1 MLGVGSVGAARSV
14 APVLSRFFSN
24 SSSIARRIPVQA
36 MLPFNTGTPSVSS
49 LASMAAR
56 GFSSQQLRLGS
67 IVPSVIARH
76 SLEFPIP
83 ETLKPGDTVLVANRG
98 SSAARFIRTAHGMG
112 IKTVQVVAKG
122 DTPFD
127 LADRVVELKESD
139 ASAYLKISDLVKIAK
154 THNVKHVWP
163 GWGFWSESTPA
174 HTEFRTN
181 GIYVLGPEPKVVAN
195 LGDKTTAREIAIK
208 VGAPVVPGTEVLN
221 SLEDATAEASKMG
234 YPVLV
239 KAVSGGGGK
248 GMRVAHSEAELV
260 GAFSGAK
267 TEAKASFG
275 DDRVFLEKFV
285 NTKIKHIEVQ
295 ILGDLHGNVRHLGT
309 RHCSVQRRNQKVL
322 EEAPAP
328 TEYHYLAEI
337 AVRIVKEA
345 GYSGAGTVEF
355 IVDEEG
361 DAYFM
366 EVNTRLQVEHPITEQ
381 IHTGLDLVKAQIQV
395 AMGQPLSVILEGVS
409 RRDVHAIET
418 RLIKETLMP
427 VNGVWNTFPVP
438 GVFSRAAWPVGIN
451 IRVEGNTRTPS
462 ISDGFDSNFG
472 AVIATG
478 ATRNE
483 AIRTIQRGLME
494 GYFGGSKDTNSSF
507 LHAILSQPD
516 FADPKKI
523 HIKWLE
529 AQMATAE
536 FQIQVHDPKNPI
548 NFQAQLDLLGTYVA
562 EASVNGSVISGGVN
576 AVPKDLAPAL
586 PVPEFPVTPTW
597 PLFGKFFTDAGG
609 GVPGSVAVVAAWKA
623 AAAKGQMLLGN
634 TRYRDLGQTAIANRD
649 GEHEKQMSA
658 SYMDQLPWAWLEI
671 GGGANTHSDLKFKL
685 QDPIETTSTLKKLLP
700 NQVTSGLARDIAVV
714 AYGDTPLDDEAVS
727 EIYKTLS
734 VDGGIQKLRIFQ
746 GMNDIGRLKK
756 AVLAAASTGAIL
768 DISMVF
774 HKRYTSEDYAKF
786 LGEMFRFAKEHEF
799 SDRVIFTIKDAQ
811 GMIGMEELHKMKDVP
826 RLLDLACGEPQ
837 LIGFHSHDAM
847 GVTAAVV
854 AKSAE
859 YGFRHGDVANEKLV
873 TTNTQP
879 AVSQVVQLLKGTPHD
894 THFPLEHLDPLA
906 DHDRSVR
913 RLWAPLMPENEITSS
928 QVQTYGLPPGM
939 INNVRQQYISAGGK
953 PTEFRRFLE
962 IYGMVLTDITGTTGV
977 TPYSKDAGEI
987 ALWVL
992 LSDSAGKIKTL
1003 VDIAKF
1009 IVANAAKAPN
1019 STKNLF
1025 RGEKGVAQFEFHP
1038 EVEAAFKAL
1047 SADQVP
1053 QMKAPSGD
1061 YQSRI
1066 TARTQALEVKYSRR
1080 IPRYLAVLEDMFPGD
1095 VEALLQHEQK
1105 FGIYT
1110 GTLPLQI
1117 KLRGLQ
1123 VGEALTLPDV
1133 AGKLVRFKLLHQS
1146 EPDAKGVRQVMM
1158 SIQDRVVTIGV
1169 TDKKAVAARGT
1180 SALSVKIVESP
1191 GPGDVVAPMPG
1202 KMIALKI
1209 TDGATVEK
1217 GTPVAVLEVMKMQTI
1232 LTADKS
1238 GKVSFVGCSEGMTVV
1253 AGQLI
1258 MEIN

>member
-1 MLGVGSVGAARSV
+1 MLGVSSLGTARNL

-24 SSSIARRIPVQA
+24 SSSIARRMPVQA
-36 MLPFNTGTPSVSS
+36 LLPFNTERSSVSS
-49 LASMAAR
+49 LGEMTAR
-56 GFSSQQLRLGS
+56 GFSTQQLLRGAT
-67 IVPSVIARH
+67 VPSVIARH

-83 ETLKPGDTVLVANRG
+83 ETLKAGDTVLVANRG
-98 SSAARFIRTAHGMG
+98 NAAARFIRTAYGMG
-112 IKTVQVVAKG
+112 VKTVQVVAKG

-127 LADRVVELKESD
+127 LADRVVELKGTD

-154 THNVKHVWP
+154 AHHVRHVWP

-174 HTEFRTN
+174 HTEFRAN

-208 VGAPVVPGTEVLN
+208 VGAPVVPGTDVLP
-221 SLEDATAEASKMG
+221 SLEEAKAEAAKMG

-248 GMRVAHSEAELV
+248 GMRVAHSEAELA
-260 GAFSGAK
+260 GAFLGAK

-295 ILGDLHGNVRHLGT
+295 ILGDLHGDVRHLGT

-328 TEYHYLAEI
+328 TEYHYLADI
-337 AVRIVKEA
+337 GVRIVKEA

-361 DAYFM
+361 NAYFM

-381 IHTGLDLVKAQIQV
+381 IHNGLDLVKAQIQV
-395 AMGQPLSVILEGVS
+395 AMGEPLSTILEGVT

-427 VNGVWNTFPVP
+427 VNGVWSTFPVP
-438 GVFSRAAWPVGIN
+438 GAFSRPTWPVGIN

-462 ISDGFDSNFG
+462 VSDGFDSNFG
-472 AVIATG
+472 AIIATG
-478 ATRNE
+478 TTRNQ
-483 AIRTIQRGLME
+483 AITTIHRGLLE

-507 LHAILSQPD
+507 LHAILSRPD

-529 AQMATAE
+529 AQMATAD

-548 NFQAQLDLLGTYVA
+548 NFQSQLDGMAHYIV
-562 EASVNGSVISGGVN
+562 EATVNGSVISGVVN
-576 AVPKDLAPAL
+576 AVPADLAPAL

-597 PLFGKFFTDAGG
+597 PLYGNIFSDAGG
-609 GVPGSVAVVAAWKA
+609 GAAGSVAVVGAWKA
-623 AAAKGQMLLGN
+623 AAATGQMLLGN
-634 TRYRDLGQTAIANRD
+634 TRYRDLGQTAVANRD
-649 GEHEKQMSA
+649 GEYEKQMSA
-658 SYMDQLPWAWLEI
+658 PYMDQLPWAWCEI

-685 QDPIETTSTLKKLLP
+685 QDPVETTSTLKSLLP
-700 NQVTSGLARDIAVV
+700 NQITSGLARDIAVV
-714 AYGDTPLDDEAVS
+714 AYGDTPLDGEAVP

-746 GMNDIGRLKK
+746 GMIDIGRLKK
-756 AVLAAASTGAIL
+756 AVAAAAPTGAIL
-768 DISMVF
+768 DICMVF
-774 HKRYTSEDYAKF
+774 HKRYTSEDYARF
-786 LGEMFRFAKEHEF
+786 LGEMFRFSKEIGA

-811 GMIGMEELHKMKDVP
+811 GMIGMGELEKMKDVP
-826 RLLDLACGEPQ
+826 RLLDLECGEPQ
-837 LIGFHSHDAM
+837 LIGFHSHDAL
-847 GVTAAVV
+847 GVTAAVY

-859 YGFRHGDVANEKLV
+859 YGFRHCDVANEKLA

-879 AVSQVVQLLKGTPHD
+879 PVSQVVQLLKGTPYD
-894 THFPLEHLDPLA
+894 TRFPLEHLDPLA

-962 IYGMVLTDITGTTGV
+962 IYGMVLTEITGTTGV

-992 LSDSAGKIKTL
+992 LSDPAGKIKT
-1003 VDIAKF
+1003 VDDIAQF
-1009 IVANAAKAPN
+1009 MVANAAKAPN

-1038 EVEAAFKAL
+1038 EVEAAFEAL
-1047 SADQVP
+1047 SPDQVP
-1053 QMKAPSGD
+1053 KMKAPSGD
-1061 YQSRI
+1061 YQTRI
-1066 TARTQALEVKYSRR
+1066 TARTRELEATYSRR
-1080 IPRYLAVLEDMFPGD
+1080 VPRHLAVLEDMFPGD
-1095 VEALLQHEQK
+1095 VDALLQHEQK

-1110 GTLPLQI
+1110 GKLPLHV
-1117 KLRGLQ
+1117 KLRGLK
-1123 VGEALTLPDV
+1123 VGEDLTLPDV
-1133 AGKLVRFKLLHQS
+1133 AGKLVRYKLIQQS
-1146 EPDAKGVRQVMM
+1146 QADAKGVRQVIM
-1158 SIQDRVVTIGV
+1158 SVQDRLVTIPV
-1169 TDKKAVAARGT
+1169 TDKRAVAARG
-1180 SALSVKIVESP
+1180 AAGASVKIIESP

-1202 KMIALKI
+1202 KMIALKVA
-1209 TDGATVEK
+1209 DGATVEK
-1217 GTPVAVLEVMKMQTI
+1217 GTPLAVLEVMKMQSI
-1232 LTADKS
+1232 LVADKA
-1238 GKVSFVGCSEGMTVV
+1238 GVVKFMGCSEGMTVV
-1253 AGQLI
+1253 KGQLV
-1258 MEIN
+1258 MEIK